1 MVITRN
7 IRTQSVSVKVI
18 SLNDFSMK
26 DISLIVPRNITEEK
40 EQLSY
45 VEKTMPGYKALAIL
59 SVTVTEQLFGMTEE
73 DFMRYAKPIE
83 MRSEVK
89 SN

>member
-7 IRTQSVSVKVI
+7 IKSQSVSVKVI
-18 SLNDFSMK
+18 SLSDFSMK

-45 VEKTMPGYKALAIL
+45 IEKLMPGYKALAIL
-59 SVTVTEQLFGMTEE
+59 AVEVTEQLYGMTEE
-73 DFMRYAKPIE
+73 DFMRYAKPIDK
-83 MRSEVK
+83 RSEVK
-89 SN
+89 